1 MRNSPTSDLYRARFN
16 AAMFAG
22 LNEEWCHKV
31 GRGDCSLTDAL
42 GSMDMDDESLPFDE
56 FCDECGNTE
65 FMCSCSDP
73 DDYCD
78 HCIPF

>member
-42 GSMDMDDESLPFDE
+42 GSMDMDDESLPGDFNGDGY
-56 FCDECGNTE
+56 DCGCRGSVT
-65 FMCSCSDP
+65 CAD
-73 DDYCD
+73 
-78 HCIPF
+78 CIPF